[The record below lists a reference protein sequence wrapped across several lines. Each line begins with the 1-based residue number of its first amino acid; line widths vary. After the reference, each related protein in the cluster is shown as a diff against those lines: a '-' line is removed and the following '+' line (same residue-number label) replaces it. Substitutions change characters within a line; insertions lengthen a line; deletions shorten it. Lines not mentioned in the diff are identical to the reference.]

1 MSKIITFCLGIAG
14 GLGVSQNFN
23 HKVIWGSTMLNPK
36 TNIIFSISRPES
48 LKNSD
53 EIYDDIINKY

>member
-23 HKVIWGSTMLNPK
+23 HKVIWGSTK
-36 TNIIFSISRPES
+36 TNIIFSISRPIS